1 MWYSIKSI
9 KKPETLTEAVSLQND
24 GQVYFSG
31 GSYLLAVKDPNM
43 HTIIDINNLVGD
55 GVTAGMDG
63 VHIDAGATLQTFL
76 DTVESLNPECRLIKG
91 IKFSCPSKQ
100 IRNQRTF
107 GGEVGEGRPNSEIMV
122 FLHAVNAK
130 LTIYRDEEKCV
141 QIRDW
146 DGSGIITKISY
157 FPNQIDGIELERFS
171 VLDSAP
177 AIAIVCGIKR
187 KNNYEFSIGGTANDI
202 QTFKVNVSDWS
213 KESGENMA
221 KKAVNKFRADS
232 FGSLDYKEKLITV
245 AIKRVGDTL

>member
-1 MWYSIKSI
+1 MWYSIEKII
-9 KKPETLTEAVSLQND
+9 KPSSLNEAYLLQSETHVLFA
-24 GQVYFSG
+24 G
-31 GSYLLAVKDPNM
+31 GSYLVADKDPNI
-43 HTIIDINNLVGD
+43 HTIIDINNLVGN
-55 GVTAGMDG
+55 GVTAGIDG

-76 DTVESLNPECRLIKG
+76 DTVESIHSECRLLKS

-107 GGEVGEGRPNSEIMV
+107 GGEVGKGRFNSEVMV
-122 FLHAVNAK
+122 FLHAVDAE
-130 LTIYRDEEKCV
+130 LTIITETEETIS
-141 QIRDW
+141 IRDW

-157 FPNQIDGIELERFS
+157 FPNQISGIELERFS
-171 VLDSAP
+171 VLESAP
-177 AIAIVCGIKR
+177 AVVIAGGVKR
-187 KNNYEFSIGGTANDI
+187 NDQFEFSIGGTANDI
-202 QTFKVNVSDWS
+202 QIFKVNVSDWS

>member
-1 MWYSIKSI
+1 MWYSIKTVH
-9 KKPETLTEAVSLQND
+9 KPDSLAKAYLQQTNEHVLF
-24 GQVYFSG
+24 GG
-31 GSYLLAVKDPNM
+31 GSYLVADKDPNI
-43 HTIIDINNLVGD
+43 HTIIDINDLVGD
-55 GVTAGMDG
+55 GVTASMDG
-63 VHIDAGATLQTFL
+63 VHIDAGSTLQTFL
-76 DTVESLNPECRLIKG
+76 DTVESIHSECRLLKSIKY
-91 IKFSCPSKQ
+91 SCPSKQ

-107 GGEVGEGRPNSEIMV
+107 GGEVGKGRPNSEIMV

-157 FPNQIDGIELERFS
+157 VPNQIDGIELERFS

-213 KESGENMA
+213 KESEENMA